1 VNRTADRPAALGGP
15 TVRARAL
22 PKHAR
27 PRFTII
33 ETDRSGIVTLNHF
46 WPAYQKSFSMI
57 RGRPARPGPHGRT
70 LRLPEGRPHAPRGP
84 GDQPRAEPSGARLA
98 SSDLTPA
105 IVLSSYGSVHLVGS
119 ATAHIQPHRL
129 RAAPL
134 PCSGGST
141 RGTSRRTSTA
151 KTCGRTG
158 RSSNP
163 VHTKDGPVLA
173 MYSLLPG
180 QIKSSPVFRC
190 AVLGMQVRCATQC
203 YLIQNHSVHSAGGHA
218 CMRLTRVFN

>member
-1 VNRTADRPAALGGP
+1 M
-15 TVRARAL
+15 
-22 PKHAR
+22 HAR
-27 PRFTII
+27 YPNTLDHASQQLRLT
-33 ETDRSGIVTLNHF
+33 SIVTLNHF
-46 WPAYQKSFSMI
+46 WPAQQKTFSMI
-57 RGRPARPGPHGRT
+57 RGRPARPGPHGRA
-70 LRLPEGRPHAPRGP
+70 LRLPEGRSHAPRGP
-84 GDQPRAEPSGARLA
+84 NDQPRAEPSGARLA

-105 IVLSSYGSVHLVGS
+105 FGPSSYGSVHLVGG
-119 ATAHIQPHRL
+119 ATARIQPHRL

-158 RSSNP
+158 LSSNP
-163 VHTKDGPVLA
+163 VQANTKDGPVLA
-173 MYSLLPG
+173 SLLPG
-180 QIKSSPVFRC
+180 QIKSSTVFRC

-218 CMRLTRVFN
+218 CM